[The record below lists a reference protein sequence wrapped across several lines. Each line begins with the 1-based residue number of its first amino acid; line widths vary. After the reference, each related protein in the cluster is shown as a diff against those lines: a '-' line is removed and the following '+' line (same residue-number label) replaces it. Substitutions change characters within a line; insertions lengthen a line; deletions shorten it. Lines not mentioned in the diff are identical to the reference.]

1 LEAVNFDICDY
12 LCPMHRKYIWIA
24 MVSLVFYS
32 CQNGTYNEKFEEGA
46 FISIQPE
53 FATGFSIE
61 DYGDYKKL
69 IINTPFLGAGEGV
82 SYVLLPEES
91 KLTDMFSDE
100 NVITTPIET
109 IVCTST
115 THIPH
120 LDYLN
125 LESALIGFPTLDYIS
140 SSSVRKRIDQGKVAE
155 LGTQVNLNLEMLVS
169 IQPDLVMGY
178 SLNGDLTQ
186 LGKIENS
193 GIPVVLNS
201 EYLESHPLGR
211 AEWIKVMGLLFN
223 KMSLADSVF
232 NEIKLE
238 YQEVSQ
244 KVSGTV
250 ERPEVLSG
258 VVYGDTWFLPGG
270 ENYASKIIGDAG
282 GNYLWA
288 GDTAS
293 GFLQLSF
300 ESVYSKAAE
309 ADIWI
314 GVASYSS
321 LEQLINGDSRYSEF
335 LPYKKHQV
343 YSYYKRMGEKGGNE
357 YLELGYLRP
366 DIILKDLVTI
376 FHPGLLEGHD
386 LYFYEQLK

>member
-1 LEAVNFDICDY
+1 MN
-12 LCPMHRKYIWIA
+12 YIWFSMI
-24 MVSLVFYS
+24 LLLFYS
-32 CQNGTYNEKFEEGA
+32 CQNSPNNETIEEGT

-61 DYGDYKKL
+61 DYGEYKRL
-69 IINTPFLGAGEGV
+69 IINTPFQGAGEGV
-82 SYVLLPEES
+82 SYILLTKGSE
-91 KLTDMFSDE
+91 LTDMFADE
-100 NVITTPIET
+100 KVISIPIET

-115 THIPH
+115 THIPL
-120 LDYLN
+120 LDYLD
-125 LESALIGFPTLDYIS
+125 LENALIGFPTLDYIS
-140 SSSVRKRIDQGKVAE
+140 SSSIRKRIDQDEITE

-201 EYLESHPLGR
+201 EYLEANPLGR

-223 KMSLADSVF
+223 KMALADSVF
-232 NEIKLE
+232 NEIKRE

-244 KVSGTV
+244 KVTETV
-250 ERPEVLSG
+250 DRPEVLSG

-282 GNYLWA
+282 GKYLWA
-288 GDTAS
+288 DDTSS

-300 ESVYSKAAE
+300 ESVYSKASE

-314 GVASYSS
+314 GVASYNS
-321 LEQLINGDSRYSEF
+321 LEQLINGDNRYSEF

-343 YSYYKRMGEKGGNE
+343 YSYNRRMGEKGGNE

-376 FHPGLLEGHD
+376 FHPVLLEGHD

>member
-1 LEAVNFDICDY
+1 MIL
-12 LCPMHRKYIWIA
+12 L
-24 MVSLVFYS
+24 LFYS
-32 CQNGTYNEKFEEGA
+32 CQHGPSNESFEA
-46 FISIQPE
+46 NSFTRIQPE

-61 DYGDYKKL
+61 EYGDYKKL
-69 IINTPFLGAGEGV
+69 IINTPFQGAGEGV
-82 SYVLLPEES
+82 SYVLLPEGSELS
-91 KLTDMFSDE
+91 DMFPDE
-100 NVITTPIET
+100 KVINTPIES

-115 THIPH
+115 THIPL
-120 LDYLN
+120 LDYLEV
-125 LESALIGFPTLDYIS
+125 ESALIGFPTLDYIS
-140 SSSVRKRIDQGKVAE
+140 SSSIRKRIDEGKVAE
-155 LGTQVNLNLEMLVS
+155 LGAQVNLNLEVLVS

-232 NEIKLE
+232 NEIKRE
-238 YQEVSQ
+238 YQGVTQ
-244 KVSGTV
+244 KVSGTL

-270 ENYASKIIGDAG
+270 ENYASKIIADAG

-288 GDTAS
+288 ADTSS

-300 ESVYSKAAE
+300 ESVYSMAAD

-314 GVASYSS
+314 GVASYNS

-335 LPYKKHQV
+335 LPYKERQV
-343 YSYYKRMGEKGGNE
+343 YSYNKRMGEKGGNE

-376 FHPGLLEGHD
+376 FHPGLLEGRD